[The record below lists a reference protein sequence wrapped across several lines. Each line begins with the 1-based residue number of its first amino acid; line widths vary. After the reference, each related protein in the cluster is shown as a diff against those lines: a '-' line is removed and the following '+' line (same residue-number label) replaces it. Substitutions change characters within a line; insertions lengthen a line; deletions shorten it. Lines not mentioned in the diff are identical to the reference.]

1 MTKNLARIT
10 TSGPKLLVAVFLI
23 AVVSAQVAQVYAA
36 DYTSYQKHIIRNING
51 ARALDDVKVL
61 ASSDYEGR
69 LAGDTGQYMAAEYI
83 AGEFAEYGILPAGD
97 DGTYYQTFTYPFWH
111 AYPPVEL
118 SMVSPPTT
126 WTYGTDYVIFS
137 YSGSVTATTEVVFT
151 GYGLSMPAP
160 FTYDDYTGIDIA
172 GKIVLVFR
180 HGPNDD
186 GSWNVPAPAMCPS
199 PLVAWNFGC
208 KAYNAWSHGAVGM
221 ILVNDYRHGPLPGS
235 GTLTADGYVATF
247 GAVWAHR
254 TSVAETLLPNL
265 QDLQSQIDDNL
276 APASTSTGK
285 TVSMTVT
292 TGFDPARPTMNVLGV
307 IPGTDPSLKDQVVI
321 VSAHYDHLGVGPT
334 GETYYGADDD
344 ASGTAC
350 MLEIARVMGSV
361 GLSVR
366 PKRTILFAAW
376 TAEEEGLIGSY
387 YYVNNPKYPLENTV
401 AVIQLDMVGV
411 GTLGLNVY
419 EGNQFPDLYKIVQD
433 AGNVVG
439 VPTYPTGVSSGTDSY
454 PFYLA
459 GVEAIFLQTT
469 GPHFYYHTPQDTA
482 ATISRELLL
491 QTARVAGL
499 TAWATANDV
508 VIVPPKGLTVP
519 YLEHKQTVTP
529 PAQSTD

>member
-1 MTKNLARIT
+1 MTKDIARIT
-10 TSGPKLLVAVFLI
+10 SSPLKLFIAVFLI
-23 AVVSAQVAQVYAA
+23 AVVSAQVTQIYAA
-36 DYTSYQKHIIRNING
+36 DYTSYQKHMIRNING
-51 ARALDDVKVL
+51 QRALDDIKVL
-61 ASSDYEGR
+61 ASPAFEGR

-83 AGEFAEYGILPAGD
+83 ADQFAEYGILPAGD

-118 SMVSPPTT
+118 ASPSTT

-137 YSGSVTATTEVVFT
+137 YSGSVNVADTEVIFA
-151 GYGLSMPAP
+151 GYGLTMPAS
-160 FTYDDYTGIDIA
+160 FNYDDYVAIDVT

-186 GSWNVPAPAMCPS
+186 YSWNVAAPDMCPS
-199 PLVAWNFGC
+199 PLIAFNFGC
-208 KAYNAWSHGAVGM
+208 KAWNAYNHGAVGM
-221 ILVNDYRHGPLPGS
+221 ILVNDYLHGPALGS
-235 GTLTADGYVATF
+235 GTLTANGYVATF
-247 GAVWAHR
+247 GAIWADR
-254 TSVAETLLPNL
+254 TSVAESLLPNL
-265 QDLQSQIDDNL
+265 QALQNLIDSTL
-276 APASTSTGK
+276 TPASTSTGK

-292 TGFDPARPTMNVLGV
+292 TDFDPARDTMNVLGV
-307 IPGTDPSLKDQVVI
+307 IPGTDSSLKDEVVI
-321 VSAHYDHLGVGPT
+321 VSAHYDHLGVGPV
-334 GETYYGADDD
+334 GEIYYGADDD

-387 YYVNNPKYPLENTV
+387 YYVGNPKYPLENTV
-401 AVIQLDMVGV
+401 AVIQLDMVGI

-419 EGNQFPDLYKIVQD
+419 EGIQFPELYSIVEN

-439 VPTYPTGVSSGTDSY
+439 VPTYPMGVSTGTDSY

-459 GVEAIFLQTT
+459 GVEAIFFQTT
-469 GPHFYYHTPQDTA
+469 GLHPYFHTPQDAA

-508 VIVPPKGLTVP
+508 AIMAPNGLTTP